1 MFKKKL
7 KRFVD
12 ICINY
17 YLPYWINCTVA
28 SAAPGN
34 DLDLLITLQK
44 YKSTDRLCAASALIA
59 MKNHLWYLVEE
70 LVPSSLFDDYTSQ
83 SVVAKVDDALNH
95 QINQESPKYLGKTM
109 SYLFVLFGLMRSEF

>member
-1 MFKKKL
+1 
-7 KRFVD
+7 
-12 ICINY
+12 
-17 YLPYWINCTVA
+17 
-28 SAAPGN
+28 
-34 DLDLLITLQK
+34 
-44 YKSTDRLCAASALIA
+44 
-59 MKNHLWYLVEE
+59 MKNHVWYLVEE